1 MLNVVLYGGNGHQL
15 SEEQIA
21 KTHGV
26 RLYGV
31 CGAEAGAG
39 TKRYKSLGEICRD
52 EAVDLV
58 SVCSPLRSEQGRD
71 ILELVRA
78 GKHVYAEKPL
88 ATDNAELG
96 EILTAARERGVFVG
110 EMCGTAFDEPYYSV
124 KKILSEGT
132 LGEVVQA
139 YMQKSYPY
147 GEWRPQDERTD
158 GGLIRQNA
166 IHAVRVLMQTLSL
179 GEAKSMHASET
190 VKGNPHAGEYAD
202 GGLRMAA
209 SFLLTFANGAIATV
223 NANYLNPKGNGMWG
237 NERLIVFC
245 TRGSVETD
253 AGART
258 IRVSTDEGVQVLP
271 WGEGKDYFGMVAD
284 HLNGETERPI
294 PEEIEFL
301 PTKTVNLLRERAEEA
316 AK

>member
-1 MLNVVLYGGNGHQL
+1 MTAPLGRTGIYMRLSRDDEKAGESMSIENQRAMLLRYVAENGG
-15 SEEQIA
+15 
-21 KTHGV
+21 
-26 RLYGV
+26 
-31 CGAEAGAG
+31 
-39 TKRYKSLGEICRD
+39 
-52 EAVDLV
+52 
-58 SVCSPLRSEQGRD
+58 
-71 ILELVRA
+71 
-78 GKHVYAEKPL
+78 
-88 ATDNAELG
+88 
-96 EILTAARERGVFVG
+96 
-110 EMCGTAFDEPYYSV
+110 
-124 KKILSEGT
+124 
-132 LGEVVQA
+132 
-139 YMQKSYPY
+139 
-147 GEWRPQDERTD
+147 
-158 GGLIRQNA
+158 
-166 IHAVRVLMQTLSL
+166 
-179 GEAKSMHASET
+179 T
-190 VKGNPHAGEYAD
+190 VAGEYAD

-223 NANYLNPKGNGMWG
+223 NANYLNPKGNGIWG